1 MYVKLRPGPHGPGPE
16 LVARHQRARL
26 YHAIVEI
33 VLARGYAATSIKA
46 VCELAGVSR
55 RTFYDLFGIDQVP
68 PKQACFLAAHE
79 HVVACAADRVS
90 AAYRG
95 EPDPPRRL
103 QRAFEQ
109 FTHELAARPQFAR
122 FALLEPQ
129 GGAPSARLRIDCS
142 RRPFEQMIGASFQE
156 GPGGVTLPALVV
168 KAIVCGVERIARQ
181 RLLADTVQ
189 DLPGL
194 AEELLSWALS
204 YRSPAIRELKAAR
217 PRGGAATG
225 AGRAHSHADSDRV
238 RMLRRAAR
246 IAAAT
251 GYEQLSPAR
260 IASAAGVHE
269 ERFDELFASTEQCF
283 LESLDRMALEALV
296 AVAGARPG
304 DATGV
309 GLHGRVVALMRHLAA
324 DPCLVQVAFQEIF
337 ALGYPGVERRDR
349 SLGRFT
355 TFLTLSRPT
364 APPAGLVAEATVGA
378 IWGIVDHYAARGAAT
393 RLPMVAGHA
402 TYMALAPVLGA
413 HAAVEII
420 RGADSDG

>member
-1 MYVKLRPGPHGPGPE
+1 MYVKLRPGPNGPGPE

-26 YHAIVEI
+26 YHAIVEL
-33 VLARGYAATSIKA
+33 VLARGYAVTSIKA
-46 VCELAGVSR
+46 VCALAGVSR
-55 RTFYDLFGIDQVP
+55 RTFYDLFGDAHAP
-68 PKQACFLAAHE
+68 PKQACFLAAYE
-79 HVVACAADRVS
+79 YVVGGAARRVRLS
-90 AAYRG
+90 YRT
-95 EPDPPRRL
+95 EPDPHRRL

-109 FTHELAARPQFAR
+109 FAHELVARPQFAR
-122 FALLEPQ
+122 FALIEPL

-142 RRPFEQMIGASFQE
+142 RHLFEKMIGASFQD
-156 GPGGVTLPALVV
+156 GPDGVTLPALVV

-181 RLLADTVQ
+181 RLLADRVQ
-189 DLPGL
+189 ELPGL

-204 YRSPAIRELKAAR
+204 YRSPAVRELKAVR
-217 PRGGAATG
+217 PRGGTAPVPFRPHA
-225 AGRAHSHADSDRV
+225 HADSDRA
-238 RMLRRAAR
+238 RMLRCAAR
-246 IAAAT
+246 IAAAG
-251 GYEQLSPAR
+251 GYAQLSPGR

-269 ERFDELFASTEQCF
+269 GRFNELFASTEQCL
-283 LESLDRMALEALV
+283 LEALDRMALEALV

-337 ALGYPGVERRDR
+337 ALGYPGVARRDR

-355 TFLTLSRPT
+355 TFLTLSKPA

-378 IWGIVDHYAARGAAT
+378 IWGIVDHYATRGAAR

-420 RGADSDG
+420 RGADGDG